1 MKKFRPNWLNR
12 EMCQPGPYLCL
23 VLSANELKAAVEHM
37 AGDKPHLALDRFPKQ
52 GAKVTFY
59 DHEDGDTVAIVQLSE
74 SAQREKPCVLAAL
87 LVHEASHVVDA
98 YFDDLGEKEPASEQR
113 AYAMQIVSQHLF
125 IEFDRR
131 MRERK

>member
-1 MKKFRPNWLNR
+1 MKKPKINWLNR
-12 EMCQPGPYLCL
+12 EMCHPGPFLCL
-23 VLSANELKAAVEHM
+23 VLSANELKTAVEHM

-74 SAQREKPCVLAAL
+74 SAQQDEPCQVAAL
-87 LVHEASHVVDA
+87 LVHEASHTADA
-98 YFDDLGEKEPASEQR
+98 YFDNIGEKQPASEQR
-113 AYAMQIVSQHLF
+113 AYAVQIISQRLF
-125 IEFDRR
+125 YEFDRR